1 VVEVRIEGR
10 KLDVF
15 EGFDF
20 SFNYGIADIR
30 NPEKRSTEY
39 SKTIKCPATKNNDEL
54 FGHIYDVNISNNY
67 DANITNIS
75 VNFNPNKKAEAR
87 VIADGVEV
95 MAGVV
100 QLRKIVQKGHAYTY
114 EVVFIGKL
122 LNIFSVLGDKELN
135 GVDEN
140 GNPYIDFSDLNHA
153 YNYANITSSWN
164 FTDDYVYPM
173 LDNGTSFEYNGSGER
188 IYGVT
193 QFKPFL
199 KLKSVINRIF
209 DFAGFTYTSSFF
221 NSALFERLIIGEV
234 KENLLSDAQA
244 DLRNAEVTLTSP
256 DVLDLTYLTFS
267 ALNGYTHRFDFTTV
281 VYDAG
286 NNIDINSDIYFTS
299 FESVSTVTSVVDY
312 EVTRTKR
319 QSFFS

>member
-67 DANITNIS
+67 DANTTNIS

-122 LNIFSVLGDKELN
+122 LNIFSVLGDKELS

-140 GNPYIDFSDLNHA
+140 GK
-153 YNYANITSSWN
+153 
-164 FTDDYVYPM
+164 M
-173 LDNGTSFEYNGSGER
+173 
-188 IYGVT
+188 
-193 QFKPFL
+193 
-199 KLKSVINRIF
+199 
-209 DFAGFTYTSSFF
+209 F
-221 NSALFERLIIGEV
+221 NLICGGRPEQR
-234 KENLLSDAQA
+234 E
-244 DLRNAEVTLTSP
+244 EP
-256 DVLDLTYLTFS
+256 
-267 ALNGYTHRFDFTTV
+267 TH
-281 VYDAG
+281 
-286 NNIDINSDIYFTS
+286 
-299 FESVSTVTSVVDY
+299 
-312 EVTRTKR
+312 
-319 QSFFS
+319 